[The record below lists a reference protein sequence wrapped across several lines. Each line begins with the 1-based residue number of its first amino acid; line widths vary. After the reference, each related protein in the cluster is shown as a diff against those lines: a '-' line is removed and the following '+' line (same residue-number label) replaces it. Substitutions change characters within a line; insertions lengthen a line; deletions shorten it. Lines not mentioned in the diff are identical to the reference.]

1 MKKQA
6 YVIIALTSI
15 LFVLFFSHS
24 LLEILDFDWSIF
36 LQDVEKTEK
45 FIFLLLVF
53 SMSMTFLLALFWRG
67 IEELSLRKMHTNLKR
82 LLAGQEVVQVADPDL
97 DANFKRL
104 KIKVLLRKRKSLR
117 RNGSDLLGICTI
129 QLVRSCLRLT

>member
-6 YVIIALTSI
+6 YIIIALTSI

-36 LQDVEKTEK
+36 LHDVEKTEK

-53 SMSMTFLLALFWRG
+53 SMS
-67 IEELSLRKMHTNLKR
+67 LSLIHISERTRH
-82 LLAGQEVVQVADPDL
+82 
-97 DANFKRL
+97 
-104 KIKVLLRKRKSLR
+104 
-117 RNGSDLLGICTI
+117 
-129 QLVRSCLRLT
+129 

>member
-6 YVIIALTSI
+6 YVIIALISV

-36 LQDVEKTEK
+36 LHDVEKTEK

-53 SMSMTFLLALFWRG
+53 SMSMTFLLALFWRAYRRA
-67 IEELSLRKMHTNLKR
+67 SLKKN
-82 LLAGQEVVQVADPDL
+82 AV
-97 DANFKRL
+97 
-104 KIKVLLRKRKSLR
+104 
-117 RNGSDLLGICTI
+117 
-129 QLVRSCLRLT
+129 